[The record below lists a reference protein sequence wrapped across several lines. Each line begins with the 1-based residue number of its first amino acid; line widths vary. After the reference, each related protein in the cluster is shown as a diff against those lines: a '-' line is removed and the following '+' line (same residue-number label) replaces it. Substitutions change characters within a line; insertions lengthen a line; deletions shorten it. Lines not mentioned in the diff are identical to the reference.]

1 MEPETHTVATELSK
15 INWPVGG
22 SERSLCRVRCPTELI
37 SLGSLLI
44 LIKLR
49 GGVFFLLVVHS
60 TQNVETIS
68 LWALSS
74 LIREHTGSV
83 ETQLRGLLEQ

>member
-1 MEPETHTVATELSK
+1 MATELSK

-22 SERSLCRVRCPTELI
+22 SERSLRRVHCPTELI

-49 GGVFFLLVVHS
+49 EGVFFLLVVRS
-60 TQNVETIS
+60 KQNVETIS
-68 LWALSS
+68 LWVLSS
-74 LIREHTGSV
+74 LIREPTGSV